1 MIARKGLLGA
11 TGAAALAAALLATAS
26 SADAACAPR
35 YYVGEAEGFFYTTTG
50 IAARS
55 AWRGEVR
62 EHVGS
67 NFALWSQAH
76 NKTTRCVRPEEGGR
90 WTCRARARP
99 CNR

>member
-1 MIARKGLLGA
+1 MIARKGLF
-11 TGAAALAAALLATAS
+11 GAAGAAVLAAATLATAS

-35 YYVGEAEGFFYTTTG
+35 HYVGEAQGFFYTTTG

-62 EHVGS
+62 ERVGS
-67 NFALWSQAH
+67 DFALWSRSY
-76 NKTTRCVRPEEGGR
+76 NRTTRCFRSEDGGR